1 MSFIYI
7 WSFFIL
13 HLRFL
18 AFIDNK
24 WLGTVFIL
32 IIILI
37 TITIIITKLKSTNLF
52 HFSQLTAF
60 FKNIRTLK
68 SKANSCL
75 CFSLPSII
83 LADFLGNRTLLK
95 RVQKAMVCDLW
106 LVDLWIHFVFFCVSR
121 FVACDLTSNNDRL
134 QNSRFFFL
142 LKIRKK
148 SAKRGVPESYAR
160 EAREP
165 YTPEGHVRR
174 NVRRLSQSPSPF
186 SASFQT
192 FWFTTR
198 AYFKTPKYGL
208 FCSLYCREGW
218 AAVRK
223 GSWGELLRSSV
234 TTIPSS

>member
-1 MSFIYI
+1 MSFTFHHFLFYIYSFWLSLTTNDYGLFSF
-7 WSFFIL
+7 WSSFWSPSPL
-13 HLRFL
+13 S
-18 AFIDNK
+18 
-24 WLGTVFIL
+24 WQ
-32 IIILI
+32 
-37 TITIIITKLKSTNLF
+37 KSTNLF

-95 RVQKAMVCDLW
+95 QVQKAMVCDLW
-106 LVDLWIHFVFFCVSR
+106 LVDLWIRFVYFCVSR

-134 QNSRFFFL
+134 QNSRGFF

-148 SAKRGVPESYAR
+148 SAKRGVPE
-160 EAREP
+160 P
-165 YTPEGHVRR
+165 YTPVGHVRR
-174 NVRRLSQSPSPF
+174 NVRRLSQSRSPF

-192 FWFTTR
+192 FCFTTR

-208 FCSLYCREGW
+208 FSSL
-218 AAVRK
+218 
-223 GSWGELLRSSV
+223 
-234 TTIPSS
+234 